1 MADEVLGL
9 GLKLRDLSRTIRL
22 FKHVHPGDRAS
33 LPTGALGVLMYVRE
47 HPTGCHGKALAA
59 RAGLDPSTVSRAVAT
74 LVDRGLV
81 ARQADPVDGRA
92 TVLVLTDVGRKT
104 LDRADQ
110 EYGDV
115 LERALGRWT
124 PAELASFTEAIDRF
138 TTDVDREL
146 MRPGVPPA
154 PRSEALEVAR

>member
-1 MADEVLGL
+1 MANEPLGL
-9 GLKLRDLSRTIRL
+9 ARRLRDLSRTIRL
-22 FKHVHPGDRAS
+22 FRHVHPGDRAS

-47 HPTGCHGKALAA
+47 HPSGCHGKALAA
-59 RAGLDPSTVSRAVAT
+59 RAGLDPSTVSRAMAT

-92 TVLVLTDVGRKT
+92 AVLVLTDVGRKT

-110 EYGDV
+110 EYRDV
-115 LERALGRWT
+115 LERALTRWT
-124 PAELASFTEAIDRF
+124 PAEIASFAEAIDRF

-146 MRPGVPPA
+146 TGPGISPA
-154 PRSEALEVAR
+154 PRTEALEVAR